1 MQNLMGA
8 RMDSTY
14 GTYNLTAL
22 SRLIRIEKYKCGI
35 IAELFI
41 HR

>member
-22 SRLIRIEKYKCGI
+22 SRLIQNRKV
-35 IAELFI
+35 
-41 HR
+41 